1 MQADFGGTTINGGWL
16 VFAALVA
23 VWVGLVVENRTKRL
37 SALLEAALDETNELR
52 PREARKTE
60 AEPAKDSAGLAHL
73 AAAVEQERQAGEPE
87 REPAGE
93 SKDRV

>member
-1 MQADFGGTTINGGWL
+1 MQAEFGGMAINGGWL

-23 VWVGLVVENRTKRL
+23 VWIGLVVENRTKRL
-37 SALLEAALDETNELR
+37 STLLEAALDETNELR
-52 PREARKTE
+52 PREVRKGE